1 VEDGA
6 TYLFHTTCASFLFDP
21 LSVYIFY
28 PLSALIPNI
37 MGGHLLFRVT
47 RFDSCVM
54 PWFPFGQGGL
64 TSLVLNVCWGSSM
77 CVSLLM

>member
-1 VEDGA
+1 MVQPICFILLVH
-6 TYLFHTTCASFLFDP
+6 LFILILCP
-21 LSVYIFY
+21 SVYFY